1 MGMFGVE
8 RLGVVEVTRACG
20 RYACC
25 EAVIH

>member
-8 RLGVVEVTRACG
+8 RLGVVAVTRACG

-25 EAVIH
+25 EVVIH